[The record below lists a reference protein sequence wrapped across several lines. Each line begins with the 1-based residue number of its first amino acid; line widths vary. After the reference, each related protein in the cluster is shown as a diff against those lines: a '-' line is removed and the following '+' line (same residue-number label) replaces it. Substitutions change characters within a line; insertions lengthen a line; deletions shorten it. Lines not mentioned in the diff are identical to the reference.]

1 MYDKK
6 SMTKKAWKQKQK
18 EQRVMNGFNTGE
30 RMFDTPKHQSR
41 AKSKKDF
48 QKILDKE
55 CEKYYN

>member
-6 SMTKKAWKQKQK
+6 SMTKKVWIQKQK
-18 EQRVMNGFNTGE
+18 EMRKMNGFNTGE
-30 RMFDTPKHQSR
+30 RLFDTPKHQSR

>member
-6 SMTKKAWKQKQK
+6 SMTKKAWQQKQK
-18 EQRVMNGFNTGE
+18 EMRKMNGFNTGE
-30 RMFDTPKHQSR
+30 RMFGTPKHQSR

-55 CEKYYN
+55 CGKYYN

>member
-6 SMTKKAWKQKQK
+6 YIKKKAWQKKQK
-18 EQRVMNGFNTGE
+18 EMRKMNGFNTGE

-48 QKILDKE
+48 QKVLDKE
-55 CEKYYN
+55 CGKYYN

>member
-6 SMTKKAWKQKQK
+6 SMTKKAWKEKQKQL
-18 EQRVMNGFNTGE
+18 RNMNGFNTGE
-30 RMFDTPKHQSR
+30 RMFDTPKHPAR

-55 CEKYYN
+55 CGKYYN

>member
-6 SMTKKAWKQKQK
+6 SMTKKAWKEKQK
-18 EQRVMNGFNTGE
+18 EMRKMNGFNTGE

-41 AKSKKDF
+41 AKSKKNF
-48 QKILDKE
+48 QKLLDKE

>member
-1 MYDKK
+1 MHDKK
-6 SMTKKAWKQKQK
+6 SMTKKAWKEKQK
-18 EQRVMNGFNTGE
+18 EMRKMNGFNTGE